1 MTAENIFTNNEWFEA
16 QRKFWD
22 GWMKIAREATEKAE
36 SSADSRA
43 NDDALW
49 QQFYPWTSFPMQETP
64 PAAQDILQK
73 MLAAQEQYFNMVQ
86 HFSGASADGLNLSK
100 LATDWVNYMT
110 SSYNN
115 AQQHSLGSHGALWD
129 LFQDTWARTA
139 SSLSP
144 FPGDFFRGVRPEGET
159 RGPGDIHGHL
169 SQFLATPSVGYSRE
183 TQGQYQKLSSLWLD
197 YQRSMFA
204 YNAQIAKVNQD
215 ALKLFQQKISELAD
229 IGPVKD
235 GADAVKK
242 TAKKALTTVKDI
254 YDLWVDACEEVY
266 ADFAMSDEYTTLYG
280 NLVNALMALKKQM
293 AVVSDEMFEAMNMP
307 THKEVNTLHKRVHE
321 ARREHR
327 RMQDKLEDL
336 EDLRS
341 ELGALKELKAA
352 LKEVDSLRKEV
363 GALKDEVKAL
373 KAPAKTDTTG
383 KKGK

>member
-22 GWMKIAREATEKAE
+22 GWMQIARESTEKAE
-36 SSADSRA
+36 SSKDPRA

-49 QQFYPWTSFPMQETP
+49 QQFYPWTSFPLQDTP
-64 PAAQDILQK
+64 PAAQDVLQK
-73 MLAAQEQYFNMVQ
+73 MLSAQEQYFAMLQ

-100 LATDWVNYMT
+100 LATDWVNYMN
-110 SSYNN
+110 SSFGN
-115 AQQHSLGSHGALWD
+115 AQQQSMGSHGALWD

-144 FPGDFFRGVRPEGET
+144 FPGDFFRGVRPEGLT

-169 SQFLATPSVGYSRE
+169 NQFLAIPSVGYSRE
-183 TQGQYQKLSSLWLD
+183 TQGQYQHLSRLWLD
-197 YQRSMFA
+197 YQQSMYA
-204 YNAQIAKVNQD
+204 YGAEIAKVNRE
-215 ALKLFQQKISELAD
+215 ALKLFQKKIAELSD

-235 GADAVKK
+235 GADAARK
-242 TAKKALTTVKDI
+242 TAQKALTSVKDV

-266 ADFAMSDEYTTLYG
+266 AEFAMSDEYTQLYG

-293 AVVSDEMFEAMNMP
+293 AVVSDEVFEAMNMP

-321 ARREHR
+321 ARRDHR
-327 RMQDKLEDL
+327 RMQDKLEEL
-336 EDLRS
+336 EELR
-341 ELGALKELKAA
+341 GALEGVKELKSA
-352 LKEVDSLRKEV
+352 LKEVDSLRQELA
-363 GALKDEVKAL
+363 ALKEEVKAL
-373 KAPAKTDTTG
+373 KAPAKTETTG